1 MTGRA
6 EDVGFTGVIEV
17 LTAARSLVVPTIRTV
32 AADLAARADFDL
44 DSIDDL
50 RVAVDDACAML
61 VRIAAPN
68 ARLRCEFSVRSDLM
82 RITAEVD
89 AAVDA
94 LPTGS
99 FGWQVLTCLAD
110 EVTAVGLPAAAGQY
124 GRVCISLTKKAGT
137 SPDL

>member
-6 EDVGFTGVIEV
+6 GGVGFTGVIEV
-17 LTAARSLVVPTIRTV
+17 LTAASSLVIPTIRTV

-50 RVAVDDACAML
+50 RMAVDDACAML

-68 ARLRCEFSVRSDLM
+68 ARLRCEFSVRSD
-82 RITAEVD
+82 RVQITTEVD
-89 AAVDA
+89 AAVDS

-99 FGWQVLTCLAD
+99 FGWWVLTCLVD
-110 EVTAVGLPAAAGQY
+110 EVTAVGLPTAPGQY
-124 GRVCISLTKKAGT
+124 GRVCISLTKNSGT

>member
-6 EDVGFTGVIEV
+6 GGVGFTGVIEV
-17 LTAARSLVVPTIRTV
+17 LTAASSLVIPTIRTV

-50 RVAVDDACAML
+50 RMAVDDACAML

-68 ARLRCEFSVRSDLM
+68 ARLRCQFRVRSDLM
-82 RITAEVD
+82 RITTEVD
-89 AAVDA
+89 AAVDP

-99 FGWQVLTCLAD
+99 FGWRVLTCLAD
-110 EVTAVGLPAAAGQY
+110 EVTAVGLPTAAGQH
-124 GRVCISLTKKAGT
+124 GRVCISLTKNSGT
-137 SPDL
+137 SPER

>member
-6 EDVGFTGVIEV
+6 EDVSFTAVIEV
-17 LTAARSLVVPTIRTV
+17 LTAASSLVIPTIRTV

-50 RVAVDDACAML
+50 RMAVDDACAML

-68 ARLRCEFSVRSDLM
+68 ARLRCTFSVRSD
-82 RITAEVD
+82 RVQITTEVD
-89 AAVDA
+89 AAVDS

-99 FGWQVLTCLAD
+99 FGWWVLTCLAD
-110 EVTAVGLPAAAGQY
+110 EVTAVGLPMAAGQY
-124 GRVCISLTKKAGT
+124 GRVCISLIKNAET
-137 SPDL
+137 SPER